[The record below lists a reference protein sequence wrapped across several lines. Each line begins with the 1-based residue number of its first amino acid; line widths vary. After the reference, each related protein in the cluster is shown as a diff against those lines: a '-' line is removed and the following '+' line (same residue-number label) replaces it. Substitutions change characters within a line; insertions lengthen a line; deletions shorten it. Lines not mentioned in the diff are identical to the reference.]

1 MKIVG
6 FIRTTLLDWDGMVA
20 CTIYLAECDFR
31 CPYCHNKEIVLNPEE
46 ADELD
51 EEKPICQ
58 VKSMPFRLQL
68 ALKLV
73 V

>member
-6 FIRTTLLDWDGMVA
+6 FIRTTLLDWDGKVA

-51 EEKPICQ
+51 EENI
-58 VKSMPFRLQL
+58 FNYT
-68 ALKLV
+68 
-73 V
+73 

>member
-6 FIRTTLLDWDGMVA
+6 FIRTTLLDWDGKVA

-46 ADELD
+46 ATPPPTL
-51 EEKPICQ
+51 
-58 VKSMPFRLQL
+58 
-68 ALKLV
+68 
-73 V
+73 